1 MNISLIYGSAV
12 DFLSVELTHV
22 ILAPL
27 LFHSACMRRFIVLF
41 LLFILPLQVLAAS
54 IDDLNAIHGHP
65 VHAGIVPA
73 ESASPHVD
81 SVSSKLLIPVD
92 GANPLPVHA
101 DLNDSVGISD
111 AHCLPGDLSVS
122 LRPRYIAVNF
132 SDVFLPV
139 IKPPVI

>member
-1 MNISLIYGSAV
+1 
-12 DFLSVELTHV
+12 
-22 ILAPL
+22 
-27 LFHSACMRRFIVLF
+27 MRRFIVLF

-65 VHAGIVPA
+65 AHADVVHAD
-73 ESASPHVD
+73 SASTHVD

-101 DLNDSVGISD
+101 DLNDSVGVSD
-111 AHCLPGDLSVS
+111 VHCLPGDLSVS